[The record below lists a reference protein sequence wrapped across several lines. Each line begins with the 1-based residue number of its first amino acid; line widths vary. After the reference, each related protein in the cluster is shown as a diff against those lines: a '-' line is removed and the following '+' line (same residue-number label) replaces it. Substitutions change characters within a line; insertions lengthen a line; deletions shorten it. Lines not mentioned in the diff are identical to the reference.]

1 MPDLDISQVA
11 RHTGLPA
18 STLRYYEERGLIRA
32 VGRRGLKRLF
42 EAEVIERLS
51 LIALG
56 QAAGFTLD
64 EIAAMFGDGDQP
76 RIERAR
82 LLEKADELDQ
92 SIRRL
97 TAMRDGLRHAAD
109 CPHPRHMDCPK
120 FQRIVDV
127 AARGALSRA
136 RTMTLKPRPT
146 PR

>member
-11 RHTGLPA
+11 RQTGVPA

-42 EAEVIERLS
+42 EAGVVERLAM
-51 LIALG
+51 IALG

-64 EIAAMFGDGDQP
+64 EIATMFGESDQP
-76 RIERAR
+76 HIERDR

-92 SIRRL
+92 SIKRL

-109 CPHPRHMDCPK
+109 CPHPQHMDCPK
-120 FQRIVDV
+120 FRRIVNA
-127 AARGALSRA
+127 AARGALG
-136 RTMTLKPRPT
+136 RTRPATLSSPPSPR
-146 PR
+146 

>member
-11 RHTGLPA
+11 RQTGVPA

-32 VGRRGLKRLF
+32 IGRRGLKRLF
-42 EAEVIERLS
+42 DPQVIERLAM
-51 LIALG
+51 IALG

-64 EIAAMFGDGDQP
+64 EIAAMFGESGQP
-76 RIERAR
+76 RIDRDK
-82 LLEKADELDQ
+82 LLAKADELDQ

-109 CPHPRHMDCPK
+109 CPHPQHMDCPK
-120 FQRIVDV
+120 FQRIVH
-127 AARGALSRA
+127 AAAQGALSSP
-136 RTMTLKPRPT
+136 RTANFRPHRT

>member
-11 RHTGLPA
+11 RQTGLPA

-32 VGRRGLKRLF
+32 IGRRGLKRLF
-42 EAEVIERLS
+42 DPSIIERLA

-56 QAAGFTLD
+56 QAAGFSLS
-64 EIAAMFGDGDQP
+64 EIAVMFGEADEP
-76 RIERAR
+76 RIERGR
-82 LLEKADELDQ
+82 LLAKADELDQ
-92 SIRRL
+92 TIKRL

-120 FQRIVDV
+120 FQRIVNA
-127 AARGALSRA
+127 AARGALA
-136 RTMTLKPRPT
+136 RVQPAPLKPHLT

>member
-1 MPDLDISQVA
+1 MPELDISHVA
-11 RHTGLPA
+11 RQTGVPA

-42 EAEVIERLS
+42 DAQVIERLA

-64 EIAAMFGDGDQP
+64 EIAAMFGDADQP
-76 RIERAR
+76 HIDRER
-82 LLEKADELDQ
+82 LLEKADEVDQ

-109 CPHPRHMDCPK
+109 CPHPRHVDCPK
-120 FQRIVDV
+120 FQRIVNA
-127 AARGALSRA
+127 AARGALTRA
-136 RTMTLKPRPT
+136 RNEALKRHPT

>member
-11 RHTGLPA
+11 RQTGVPA
-18 STLRYYEERGLIRA
+18 STLRYYEERGLIKA

-42 EAEVIERLS
+42 DPEVIERLAM
-51 LIALG
+51 IALG
-56 QAAGFTLD
+56 QAAGFSLD
-64 EIAAMFGDGDQP
+64 EIAAMFGDADQP
-76 RIERAR
+76 RIDRER

-109 CPHPRHMDCPK
+109 CPHPSHMDCPK
-120 FQRIVDV
+120 FKRIVNA
-127 AARGALSRA
+127 AARGALSRS
-136 RTMTLKPRPT
+136 RTGPVKPSLS

>member
-1 MPDLDISQVA
+1 MSELDISQVA
-11 RHTGLPA
+11 RQTGLRA
-18 STLRYYEERGLIRA
+18 STLRYYEERGLITA

-42 EAEVIERLS
+42 EEQVIERLAM
-51 LIALG
+51 IALG

-64 EIAAMFGDGDQP
+64 EIAAMFGDSDQP
-76 RIERAR
+76 RIERDR

-120 FQRIVDV
+120 FQRIVNA
-127 AARGALSRA
+127 AARGALTRSR
-136 RTMTLKPRPT
+136 T
-146 PR
+146 PNLTPHPKQR